1 MTWRITVWQVGH
13 AEFDKLAEYASMSAL
28 VYGII
33 AVTLDIGGPAM
44 FYTIGA
50 IIKFVDERKD
60 NKDAKAVERVSSNP
74 ALVQQVIQNAQ
85 NTPTKER

>member
-1 MTWRITVWQVGH
+1 
-13 AEFDKLAEYASMSAL
+13 MSAL
-28 VYGII
+28 IYGII
-33 AVTLDIGGPAM
+33 AVTLDIGGQAM